1 MRMPVPDPLP
11 SADLNSGDFLSG
23 KAIPPF
29 AALRA
34 FEVVGRVGGVRRAAA
49 LLRLDH
55 TVVSRHLKA
64 LEEWLGVM
72 LVDRQG
78 GRVTLTEAGRA
89 YHARVSAAMLDVVS
103 ATREIM
109 AQGQIHDLRLWCV
122 PGFATQWLSAQI
134 AAFEQTGPGFQVE
147 LRPTDRPANLIQF
160 EADVDIRYYGDGW
173 LPQPGGPGLHTLVL
187 ARPPLLVVAS
197 PAVAQGL
204 AGIGGV
210 DDLLAA
216 PLLHEEHHEQW
227 RFWLRGNG
235 LDLGRQPL
243 PGALLWH
250 AHLALAAARAGRGL
264 ALANRYLVADDLASG
279 ALVELAVPGA
289 RAVAIGSYC
298 MVTRADRANNPAIAQ
313 LRRFL
318 RQQVE

>member
-1 MRMPVPDPLP
+1 MVPKRRDSDDAP
-11 SADLNSGDFLSG
+11 AGDFLAG

-78 GRVTLTEAGRA
+78 GRLTLTEAGQA

-134 AAFEQTGPGFQVE
+134 AAFERAAPGFQVE
-147 LRPTDRPANLIQF
+147 LRPTDRPANLIRF
-160 EADVDIRYYGDGW
+160 EADVDIRYYGDAW

-197 PAVAQGL
+197 PEVAAGM

-210 DDLLAA
+210 ADLLAA

-227 RFWLRGNG
+227 RHWLRGNG
-235 LDLGRQPL
+235 CDPGDGPL

-279 ALVELAVPGA
+279 ALVELSVPGA
-289 RAVAIGSYC
+289 QPVAIGSYC

-313 LRRFL
+313 LRHFL
-318 RQQVE
+318 RQQVA

>member
-1 MRMPVPDPLP
+1 MVPKRRDSEDAP
-11 SADLNSGDFLSG
+11 AGDFLAG

-78 GRVTLTEAGRA
+78 GRLTLTEAGQA

-134 AAFEQTGPGFQVE
+134 AAFEQTAPGFQVE
-147 LRPTDRPANLIQF
+147 LRPTDRPANLIRF
-160 EADVDIRYYGDGW
+160 EADVDIRYYGDAW

-197 PAVAQGL
+197 PAVAAGM

-210 DDLLAA
+210 ADLLGA

-227 RFWLRGNG
+227 RHWLRGNG
-235 LDLGRQPL
+235 CD
-243 PGALLWH
+243 PGMGLC
-250 AHLALAAARAGRGL
+250 LARSCGTRTWPWRRRAGRGL

-279 ALVELAVPGA
+279 ALVELSVPGA
-289 RAVAIGSYC
+289 QPVAIGSYC

-313 LRRFL
+313 LRHFL
-318 RQQVE
+318 RQQVA